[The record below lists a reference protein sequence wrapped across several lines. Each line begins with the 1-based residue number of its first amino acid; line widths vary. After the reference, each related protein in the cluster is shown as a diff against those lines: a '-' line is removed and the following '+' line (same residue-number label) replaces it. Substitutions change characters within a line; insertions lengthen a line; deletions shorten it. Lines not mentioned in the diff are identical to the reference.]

1 MVFNRMLFIHSFM
14 PQVLA
19 LLSLYDQNNENM
31 CSVRE
36 LEAIEVNFLSL
47 IFGPMGPV
55 VTVLFQ
61 NHPQLLLP
69 HFLFDL

>member
-31 CSVRE
+31 FSVRE

-47 IFGPMGPV
+47 IFGPMGTV
-55 VTVLFQ
+55 VNVLFQ